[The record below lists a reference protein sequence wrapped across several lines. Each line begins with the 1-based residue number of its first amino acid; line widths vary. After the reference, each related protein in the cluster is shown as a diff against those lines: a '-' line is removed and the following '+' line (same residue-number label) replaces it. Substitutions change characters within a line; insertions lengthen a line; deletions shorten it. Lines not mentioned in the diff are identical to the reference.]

1 MSEMNEWNTQVIAEF
16 RANDGKVGGN
26 FEGAPMILVH
36 HVGRKSGSAYV
47 TPMMYMAEDTDPKV
61 DYIFASKAGA
71 PTHPDWYYNLVA
83 AGKTEVEIGTETI
96 PVTVTEVTGEKR
108 GVIYAEQVSRYPGFG
123 EYEVKTAGIR
133 TIPVLALT
141 RA

>member
-1 MSEMNEWNTQVIAEF
+1 MSEMNDWNTQVIAEF
-16 RANDGKVGGN
+16 RANDGKVSGN
-26 FEGAPMILVH
+26 FQGAPMILVH

-47 TPMMYMAEDTDPKV
+47 TPMMYLADDNDPKV

-71 PTHPDWYYNLVA
+71 PAHPDWYYNLVV

-96 PVTVTEVTGEKR
+96 PVSVTEVTGEKR
-108 GVIYAEQVSRYPGFG
+108 DVIYAEQVSRFPGFG